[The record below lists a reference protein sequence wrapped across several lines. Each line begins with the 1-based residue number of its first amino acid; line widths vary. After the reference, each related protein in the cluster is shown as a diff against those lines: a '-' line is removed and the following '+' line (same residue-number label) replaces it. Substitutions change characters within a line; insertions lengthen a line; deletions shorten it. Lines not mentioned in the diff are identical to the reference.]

1 MHPYPASD
9 DNSCQKSTLVLSFKT
24 ENARERNT
32 KQTNSIIAIGAPVLW
47 TTNKNISSSMGLTQ
61 VAQSLLRFTD
71 NTHLNFAFEIEC
83 DWVLRARE
91 I

>member
-47 TTNKNISSSMGLTQ
+47 TTNKNISSSMGLT
-61 VAQSLLRFTD
+61 
-71 NTHLNFAFEIEC
+71 HLNFAFEIEC